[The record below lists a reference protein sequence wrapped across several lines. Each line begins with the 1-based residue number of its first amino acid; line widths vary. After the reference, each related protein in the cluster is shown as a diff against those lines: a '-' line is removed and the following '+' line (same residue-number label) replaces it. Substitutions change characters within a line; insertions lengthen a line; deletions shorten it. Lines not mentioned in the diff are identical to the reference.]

1 MKKAEARAGR
11 AKGPRKPCCLIS
23 EVLEEAG
30 LDREHARALRRQVLQ
45 GVILLCQ
52 WQLERMQAAQAEDGG
67 DEGGPQPGRARR
79 VDLG

>member
-1 MKKAEARAGR
+1 M
-11 AKGPRKPCCLIS
+11 IS

-45 GVILLCQ
+45 GLILMCQ
-52 WQLERMQAAQAEDGG
+52 WQLERMEASAVAAEPAADA
-67 DEGGPQPGRARR
+67 GPAPRRGRARR